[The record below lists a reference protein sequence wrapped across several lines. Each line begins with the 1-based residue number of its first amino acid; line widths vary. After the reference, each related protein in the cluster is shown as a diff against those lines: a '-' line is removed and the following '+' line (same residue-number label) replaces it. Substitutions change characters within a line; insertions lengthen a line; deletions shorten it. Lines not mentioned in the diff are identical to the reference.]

1 MNEEAKFIFDQ
12 LRADGYPLFINKKQ
26 YAEIVGLSVHSI
38 DSYITRE
45 INLPNYKKLGEA
57 KNAKVVFN
65 LKDVAEFLASRT
77 VQTA

>member
-1 MNEEAKFIFDQ
+1 MNEEAKFINDQ

-26 YAEIVGLSVHSI
+26 YAEIVGLSIHSI
-38 DSYITRE
+38 DSYITRG
-45 INLPNYKKLGEA
+45 INLPNYKKLGES

-77 VQTA
+77 VKTA

>member
-38 DSYITRE
+38 DSYITRG